1 MSAVTA
7 ILDEMIDVLE
17 QSEGLCQA
25 LLTIA
30 EREKAA
36 ALGYDHRELAR
47 TAAEKEEVL
56 TRLNRTER
64 KRIDLVQR
72 IADDLKLSPT
82 QLCLSE
88 LGTRANSRQAT
99 RIESLR
105 SSLGGLAKAIK
116 RINAENR
123 QLIQHCLDLSRNAL
137 SFFQRWMMP
146 AAVYG
151 ASGRMS
157 SNQRSGKLLSG
168 TV

>member
-1 MSAVTA
+1 MSAVTP
-7 ILDEMIDVLE
+7 ILDEIIDVLE
-17 QSEGLCQA
+17 QSEALCQA

-47 TAAEKEEVL
+47 ASAEKEEVL
-56 TRLNRTER
+56 ARLNRTER
-64 KRIDLVQR
+64 KRIELVLQ

-88 LGTRANSRQAT
+88 LKTRANVRQAM

-105 SSLGGLAKAIK
+105 SSLGGLTKAIK

-151 ASGRMS
+151 ASGRMD